1 MFIFM
6 FIRDFSLEMLSKS
19 LVNKSEIKRQIRSKA
34 IKYVILCL
42 KATLSH
48 GKGMKALRE
57 LLRILR
63 IDPLSTSIF
72 RVLRGERAASKENRT
87 NVLRGRG

>member
-1 MFIFM
+1 
-6 FIRDFSLEMLSKS
+6 
-19 LVNKSEIKRQIRSKA
+19 
-34 IKYVILCL
+34 
-42 KATLSH
+42 
-48 GKGMKALRE
+48 MKALRE